1 MNGEVLLA
9 ELADQILEEERAV
22 PLMPSND
29 VLRTVYRGESD
40 AALQMCRDAGLEV
53 PR

>member
-9 ELADQILEEERAV
+9 ELADDMLEQERAV

-29 VLRTVYRGESD
+29 VLRTVYRAESD
-40 AALQMCRDAGLEV
+40 AALQLCREAGVET
-53 PR
+53 P

>member
-1 MNGEVLLA
+1 MNGEVMLA

-29 VLRTVYRGESD
+29 VLRSVYRAQSEE
-40 AALQMCRDAGLEV
+40 ALQLCREAGVET
-53 PR
+53 P